1 MAKEIPLANGRVAIV
16 DDEDFERLSQYKWF
30 CNKRGY
36 AQRGA
41 TIDGKRTTV
50 LMHREIMQPPP
61 DMHIDHINGNR
72 LDNRRCNLRIVTP
85 QQNQFNRRIQNG
97 TSRFKG
103 VYWQKEVKKWRARI
117 RYNRKL
123 IHLGLFD
130 TEEEAA
136 AAYDKAAVELF
147 GEYAKTNFQKE
158 MV

>member
-1 MAKEIPLANGRVAIV
+1 MAKEIPLTRGKVAIV
-16 DDEDFERLSQYKWF
+16 DDEDFEWLSQYKWC
-30 CNKRGY
+30 CNSNGY
-36 AQRGA
+36 AQRKV
-41 TIDGKRTTV
+41 TINGKRATV

-85 QQNQFNRRIQNG
+85 QQNQFNRRIQSG

-103 VYWQKEVKKWRARI
+103 VYWQKEAEKWRARI

-147 GEYAKTNFQKE
+147 GEHAKLNFEKE